1 MRRLALLVPMVLVP
15 SIARAETAGAQ
26 VEESAELYSCKTNP
40 SDVVMSFK
48 PDMEIKDL
56 VAWAIGFTCK
66 PFMLAPNVVAT
77 GRKVTLIAPQKMTR
91 TEAYS
96 MFLAALSTVG
106 LTVVPKG
113 KGYRIVESATAKTQ
127 PLPLYNKTAPAD
139 NDQLV
144 RYVVRPSFTRAETL
158 QKAFMTM
165 RSDAGD
171 VQILGSIVLVTDYGS
186 SVRAM
191 MQLGKLIDVPEGTD
205 AIYTLQLKHAEA
217 SKLMPKLEGM
227 LGIAAGPGAKPG
239 AETAQSTGS
248 LAVPSKLMVDER
260 TNTLIIA
267 GTEAAF
273 QRVQALVDRLDIAL
287 DIEGGASIHVY
298 KLSHGIAPDLA
309 AVLTAVVQ
317 GPGKT
322 APASGQAAGPQPSV
336 PLDTKEPRVSGE
348 VRVIAEAASNSLIVL
363 SSGRDFLAI
372 KEIIKQLD
380 EPRRQVYIEGMIVE
394 VQLSNDQETGVSAH
408 GFLPGSGSSVLLGG
422 LQQGNNGTSS
432 LDVKSLANSTGLVT
446 GVLSSA
452 TTTIMGTTIPSY
464 GALLTAIATKTNS
477 NVMSLPSIIAVDNQL
492 THLTIGTNIPYKRG
506 VSYGGLNGT
515 TPTGSTT
522 VNIEREPLELKLDI
536 KPHISPDG
544 SVLLEIDHAAKELGE
559 TGGELGPTWTTRELK
574 GQVVVPDQQTVVI
587 GGLISTKEY
596 VSKSQIPILG
606 DIPVLGGLFRHTYKQ
621 KRKSN
626 MVILLTPYIVRDQLD
641 IEAIRAKRMAQTQ
654 EFMRSFSTLE
664 SMKYQPKIDYARKRG
679 LIEEIN
685 RSVQSVE
692 EDRAALEELRK
703 PRAIKEGAI

>member
-1 MRRLALLVPMVLVP
+1 MRRLALLVLVLVLLAP
-15 SIARAETAGAQ
+15 SIARAETAVGS
-26 VEESAELYSCKTNP
+26 VEESAELYSCKTNT
-40 SDVVMSFK
+40 SEVVMSFK

-66 PFMLAPNVVAT
+66 PFMLAPNVVST
-77 GRKVTLIAPQKMTR
+77 GRKVTLIAPQKMSR

-113 KGYRIVESATAKTQ
+113 KGFRIVEAATAKTQ
-127 PLPLYNKTAPAD
+127 PLPLYSKSAPAD

-158 QKAFMTM
+158 QKAFMTL

-227 LGIAAGPGAKPG
+227 LGIATGTAAKP
-239 AETAQSTGS
+239 ETGQPSGS
-248 LAVPSKLMVDER
+248 LAVPSKLMADER

-273 QRVQALVDRLDIAL
+273 QRVQALVERLDIAL

-298 KLSHGIAPDLA
+298 RLKHGLAPELA
-309 AVLTAVVQ
+309 AVLTQVVS
-317 GPGKT
+317 GPTKAT
-322 APASGQAAGPQPSV
+322 AAAGTAV
-336 PLDTKEPRVSGE
+336 PPIAAAPGEARVSGE
-348 VRVIAEAASNSLIVL
+348 VRVIAEVASNSLVVL

-394 VQLSNDQETGVSAH
+394 VQLSNDVETGVSAH

-422 LQQGNNGTSS
+422 LQSGNNGTSS

-446 GVLSSA
+446 GVLSTA

-506 VSYGGLNGT
+506 LSYGGLTGT
-515 TPTGSTT
+515 TPAGSTT

-536 KPHISPDG
+536 KPHISPDDT
-544 SVLLEIDHAAKELGE
+544 VLLEIDHSAKDLGE
-559 TGGELGPTWTTRELK
+559 TSGELGPTWNTRELK
-574 GQVVVPDQQTVVI
+574 GQVIVRDQQTVVI

-606 DIPVLGGLFRHTYKQ
+606 DIPVIGGLFRHTYKQ
-621 KRKSN
+621 KKKAN
-626 MVILLTPYIVRDQLD
+626 LVILLTPYIVRDQLD
-641 IEAIRAKRMAQTQ
+641 IEMIKARRMKQTE
-654 EFMRSFSTLE
+654 EFVRSFSSLE
-664 SMKYQPKIDYARKRG
+664 GYKYQPKTDYSRKRG

-685 RSVQSVE
+685 RAVQSVE
-692 EDRAALEELRK
+692 EDRAALDALHK